1 MKKSILTL
9 VMLLCISPVS
19 YAKKTVD
26 QGTAVLS
33 WTDPTTYNDGSVLPP
48 TDIGGYKLYY
58 GPSTG
63 NYTNVID
70 IGPNDSNIFDLQL
83 PSGIYFFTL
92 TVYDKDG
99 DESDKSNEASKD
111 IKDIITIILP
121 KQPSGL
127 SCVQKIIN

>member
-1 MKKSILTL
+1 MKKSTLILMAL
-9 VMLLCISPVS
+9 ILCASVS

-33 WTDPTTYNDGSVLPP
+33 WVDPTTYDDGTALPP

-63 NYTNVID
+63 NYTKFIT
-70 IGPNDSNIFDLQL
+70 IGPNDSNVFELQL
-83 PSGIYFFTL
+83 PSGLYFFTL

-111 IKDIITIILP
+111 IKDIVTIILP
-121 KQPSGL
+121 KQPSAL